1 MFPAEARPGT
11 TSVGVAPWGKAV
23 AMSLGR
29 GRRGLVALL
38 GIAAAVVL
46 HAAGGWACAS
56 LASVDVIPGIVR
68 PGQEV
73 AWKGTFF
80 IKDEPVQLLWNALD
94 GPVLSTAT
102 PPSADNGL
110 HGNWRFVEGTFTVP
124 ANATPGSYV
133 VIATQ
138 KAVKGSATWGVPA
151 RGLVQVSDGSPVLGQ
166 AVGNPAPPRPTD
178 LVTGDSLDGGAFLL
192 AAAGAAGIALL
203 LAGVGVLAAASRR
216 STAAEPRPVRSGPGA

>member
-1 MFPAEARPGT
+1 
-11 TSVGVAPWGKAV
+11 
-23 AMSLGR
+23 MSGR
-29 GRRGLVALL
+29 HGRRGLVALF
-38 GIAAAVVL
+38 GIAAAVTL
-46 HAAGGWACAS
+46 QAATSWGCAS
-56 LASVDVIPGIVR
+56 LAAVDVTPQVVR

-73 AWKGTFF
+73 AWKGNFF

-124 ANATPGSYV
+124 ADAKPGTYV

-151 RGLVQVSDGSPVLGQ
+151 RGLVQVSDGLPVLGPP
-166 AVGNPAPPRPTD
+166 VGNPAAPRPTD
-178 LVTGDSLDGGAFLL
+178 LLTGDSLDGGTFVLI
-192 AAAGAAGIALL
+192 AAGAGGVALL
-203 LAGVGVLAAASRR
+203 LAGIGVLAAASRTR
-216 STAAEPRPVRSGPGA
+216 DARPEPQPVRSGPGA

>member
-1 MFPAEARPGT
+1 
-11 TSVGVAPWGKAV
+11 
-23 AMSLGR
+23 MSFGH
-29 GRRGLVALL
+29 GRRGLLALF
-38 GIAAAVVL
+38 GISAALVL
-46 HAAGGWACAS
+46 PAAGGWACAS
-56 LASVDVIPGIVR
+56 VASVEVNPSVVR

-80 IKDEPVQLLWNALD
+80 VKDEPVRLLWNALD

-124 ANATPGSYV
+124 ADARAGNYV

-138 KAVKGSATWGVPA
+138 NAVKGSATWGVPA

-166 AVGNPAPPRPTD
+166 AVGNPAPPKPTN
-178 LVTGDSLDGGAFLL
+178 LVTSDSLGGGTFLL
-192 AAAGAAGIALL
+192 AAAGAGGVALL
-203 LAGVGVLAAASRR
+203 LAGAAILVAASRK
-216 STAAEPRPVRSGPGA
+216 SDMPEAQPVRSKPGA

>member
-1 MFPAEARPGT
+1 
-11 TSVGVAPWGKAV
+11 
-23 AMSLGR
+23 MSSGH
-29 GRRGLVALL
+29 GRRGLVALI
-38 GIAAAVVL
+38 GVVAAVVL

-56 LASVDVIPGIVR
+56 LAAVDVTPGVVR

-80 IKDEPVQLLWNALD
+80 IKDEPVRLLWNALD
-94 GPVLSTAT
+94 GPLLATAT

-124 ANATPGSYV
+124 ADAKAGSYV

-138 KAVKGSATWGVPA
+138 TAVKGSATWGVPA

-166 AVGNPAPPRPTD
+166 PVGNPAPPRPVD
-178 LVTGDSLDGGAFLL
+178 LVRGESIETGTFLL
-192 AAAGAAGIALL
+192 VAAGAAGVALL
-203 LAGVGVLAAASRR
+203 LAGIGVLIAAGRNGSAPQ
-216 STAAEPRPVRSGPGA
+216 AQPVRSRPGA